1 MNGKYKALWLDDDEN
16 LVVLDQRV
24 LPFEE
29 RTVTLTNAQ
38 ETINA
43 IENMTVRGAGVI
55 GNVAAF
61 GIYLAARESE
71 GDLGKIERLSEEIR
85 ESRPTAV
92 NLMWAVDRMMKLA
105 QKKKNLKTVN
115 FIKALKNEAILIA
128 DEDCERSEK
137 IAEYG
142 ADIIE
147 EIMLSRGIDTINI
160 LTHCNAGWLAIVDT
174 GTALAPIYEAQKR
187 GIKIHVWVD
196 ETRPRN
202 QGANL
207 TAWELGKAGIEHT
220 VIADNTGGHL
230 MQNAMVDMVITGA
243 DRVARNGDAANKIG
257 TYLKALAAN
266 DNDIP
271 FYIAIPTSTFDFEI
285 LNGVDE
291 IPIEIRHENE
301 VKFMKGLDRDGK
313 VQEVQVVPTE
323 SSALNYGFDVT
334 PARLITAIITERG
347 DCDANIEAIEEM
359 FGDLL

>member
-1 MNGKYKALWLDDDEN
+1 MNGKYKAFWLDDADN
-16 LVVLDQRV
+16 LVVLDQRL

-29 RTVTLTNAQ
+29 TTVILTTAQ
-38 ETINA
+38 ETVEA

-71 GDLGKIERLSEEIR
+71 GDMEKLQLLAEDIR

-92 NLMWAVDRMMKLA
+92 NLMWSVDRMMKLA
-105 QKKKNLKTVN
+105 HKKKNLKIPN
-115 FIKALKNEAILIA
+115 LIKTLKNEAILIA

-147 EIMLSRGIDTINI
+147 EIMLVKRLDTINI
-160 LTHCNAGWLAIVDT
+160 LTHCNAGWLAIVDS

-187 GIKIHVWVD
+187 GIKVHVWVD

-207 TAWELGKAGIEHT
+207 TAWELGKAGVEHT

-230 MQNAMVDMVITGA
+230 MQNHMVDMVITGA
-243 DRVARNGDAANKIG
+243 DRVARNGDSANKIG
-257 TYLKALAAN
+257 TYLKALAAY
-266 DNDIP
+266 DNNIP

-285 LNGVDE
+285 LNGVDD

-301 VKFMKGLDRDGK
+301 VKFMRGLDKEGK
-313 VQEVQVVPTE
+313 IQEVQVVPTE

-334 PARLITAIITERG
+334 PARLIRAIITERG
-347 DCDANIEAIEEM
+347 DCEPSREAIEEV
-359 FGDLL
+359 FGDLM

>member
-1 MNGKYKALWLDDDEN
+1 MNGKYKAFWLDEAEN
-16 LVVLDQRV
+16 LVVLDQRL

-29 RTVTLTNAQ
+29 KTVTLTTAK
-38 ETINA
+38 EAVDA

-61 GIYLAARESE
+61 GIYMAARECE
-71 GDLGKIERLSEEIR
+71 GDMAKLQCLAENIR

-92 NLMWAVDRMMKLA
+92 NLMWAVDRMMNLA
-105 QKKKNLKTVN
+105 QKKKKLKPEN
-115 FIKALKNEAILIA
+115 FLKALKNEAILIA

-147 EIMLSRGIDTINI
+147 EIMLVKKLDTINI
-160 LTHCNAGWLAIVDT
+160 LTHCNAGWLAIVDS

-187 GIKIHVWVD
+187 GIKVHVWVD

-230 MQNAMVDMVITGA
+230 MQNSMVDMVITGA
-243 DRVARNGDAANKIG
+243 DRVARNGDSANKIG
-257 TYLKALAAN
+257 TYLKALAAY

-285 LNGVDE
+285 LNGVDD

-301 VKFMKGLDRDGK
+301 IKFIRGLDKEGN

-323 SSALNYGFDVT
+323 STALNYGFDVT
-334 PARLITAIITERG
+334 PARLIRAIITERG
-347 DCDANIEAIEEM
+347 DCEPSIEAIEEV
-359 FGDLL
+359 FGDLM

>member
-1 MNGKYKALWLDDDEN
+1 MNGKYKAFWLDEDEN

-29 RTVTLTNAQ
+29 TTVTIQTAK
-38 ETINA
+38 ETVDA

-61 GIYLAARESE
+61 GIYLAARECE
-71 GDLGKIERLSEEIR
+71 GDMGKLQLLAEDIR

-105 QKKKNLKTVN
+105 HKKKNLKIPN
-115 FIKALKNEAILIA
+115 LIKALKNEAILIA

-147 EIMLSRGIDTINI
+147 EIMLVKKLDTINI
-160 LTHCNAGWLAIVDT
+160 LTHCNAGWLAIVDS

-187 GIKIHVWVD
+187 GIKVHVWVD

-230 MQNAMVDMVITGA
+230 MQNHMVDMVITGA
-243 DRVARNGDAANKIG
+243 DRVARNGDSANKIG
-257 TYLKALAAN
+257 TYLKALAAH

-285 LNGVDE
+285 LNGVDD

-301 VKFMKGLDRDGK
+301 VKFIRGLNKEGK
-313 VQEVQVVPTE
+313 VEEVQVVPMD

-334 PARLITAIITERG
+334 PARLIRAIITERG
-347 DCDANIEAIEEM
+347 DCEPSVEAIEDM
-359 FGDLL
+359 FGDLI

>member
-1 MNGKYKALWLDDDEN
+1 MNGKYKAFWLDEADN
-16 LVVLDQRV
+16 LVVLDQRL

-29 RTVTLTNAQ
+29 TTVTLTTAK
-38 ETINA
+38 ETVEA

-61 GIYLAARESE
+61 GIYLAVRECE
-71 GDLGKIERLSEEIR
+71 GDMEELQLLAEDIR

-105 QKKKNLKTVN
+105 HKKKNLKLPN
-115 FIKALKNEAILIA
+115 LIKALKNEAILIA

-147 EIMLSRGIDTINI
+147 EIMLVKKLDTINI
-160 LTHCNAGWLAIVDT
+160 LTHCNAGWLAIVDS

-187 GIKIHVWVD
+187 GIKVHVWVD

-207 TAWELGKAGIEHT
+207 TAWELGKAGVEHT

-230 MQNAMVDMVITGA
+230 MQNHMVDMVITGA
-243 DRVARNGDAANKIG
+243 DRVARNGDSANKIG
-257 TYLKALAAN
+257 TYLKALAAY
-266 DNDIP
+266 DNNIP

-285 LNGVDE
+285 LNGVDD

-301 VKFMKGLDRDGK
+301 VKFMRGLDKEGK
-313 VQEVQVVPTE
+313 IQEIQVVPTE

-334 PARLITAIITERG
+334 PARLIRAIITERG
-347 DCDANIEAIEEM
+347 DCEPSREAIEEV
-359 FGDLL
+359 FGDLI